1 MEIKANDEKY
11 VQQSYTK
18 INPLTGLYYN
28 RAFMKEVNDSVAKA
42 KPNVYCMVAV
52 DIEHFRLFNKLFG
65 RAAGDEVIVYIAEC
79 IKRVQKAYEAIGGYM
94 GADNFAVFMPNR
106 AELVKSLWDD
116 IADGINKWSN
126 AVGFLPVFGVYE
138 IDDLGVSSEVM
149 YDRATSALSQVV
161 GKYTSRIGIYT
172 PDMEEK
178 MEEEILLLEEIQR
191 GLQKDEFIFYAQ
203 PQCDIT
209 TGKIVGAESLVRWK
223 HSTKGLIPPG
233 VFIPVLEKSG
243 FMGAMDQYVWKRVCE
258 WLRSCI
264 DRGFRPVPI
273 SINVSRIDIFSMDVP
288 AYLIDLVE
296 TYQIPEKLLKIEIT
310 ESAYVEDN
318 DKIQETVQKL
328 REAGF
333 LVMMDDFGSGYSS
346 LNMLKNVAVDV
357 LKLDMRFLDTG
368 DTVDEKSINIL
379 ESVVNMARM
388 LGLPIIVEGVETQQ
402 QEKFLLSLGC
412 RYCQGYYY
420 YRPLP
425 VEQFEEILMD
435 ERRLDHDGIRY
446 TQVESLHVREF
457 LDDNLFN
464 DSMVNNILGP
474 IAFYEMNDSQIT
486 ITRVNEQYYRLAGV
500 PEGEVLNYKRR
511 LSEHVR
517 DDDRG
522 ILFTIFEQAYQNK
535 EKGADGHIHF
545 IRMDGVV
552 LWVYMK
558 VFFLKEKEGRRV
570 FYGSLVDA
578 TDIRKDEMQ
587 SKVEVRN
594 VEELS
599 EQQYA
604 SLERHFGDLP
614 CGYSVAKIVLDAS
627 RNACDFEVLYVNQE
641 LAALCGGKQ
650 DVFAKMI
657 WKIIDNDKEEV
668 LQKAYRA
675 AYEGECTNYHVRSH
689 VTGRYLNF
697 VFYQY
702 EYGYVACMLRD
713 VTNVHIHE
721 DALKSMLNSYR
732 EVYYLNLQDNYY
744 RMIYPSEDNLLE
756 RGNFEE
762 SINRH
767 FRTGKVVNKDEKK
780 VRRFLALE
788 NLREKL
794 TTQDSVELAYRRRTK
809 DGEMEWSQTNVA
821 VSERDEQGHPT
832 VAIITIR
839 SIDKLM
845 KETKDK
851 RRQQMI
857 ENFRNMSE
865 GFFVYRASE
874 GEQILY
880 ANPRLVQMFGCDT
893 VEEFYALVNH
903 SFKGMVHPEDYL
915 RIKNEIE
922 QQIASSKENVD
933 YIQYRIVDKN
943 GRVRWVEDYGYLEKA
958 NADGDLFYVYIADI
972 TDKITEMQKAKFFK
986 ENKEYNKDRDNQ

>member
-1 MEIKANDEKY
+1 MAITEEEKY

-18 INPLTGLYYN
+18 INPMTGLFYN
-28 RAFMKEVNDSVAKA
+28 RAFMKEVNDSMAKL
-42 KPNVYCMVAV
+42 KPGVYCMVAV
-52 DIEHFRLFNKLFG
+52 DVEHFRLFNKIFG

-79 IKRVQKAYEAIGGYM
+79 IKKIEKTYEAIGGYM
-94 GADNFAVFMPNR
+94 GGDNFAVFMPNR

-116 IADGINKWSN
+116 IVEGINKWSN

-138 IDDLGVSSEVM
+138 IEDTEVAAEVM
-149 YDRATSALSQVV
+149 YDRATSALVQVV
-161 GKYTSRIGIYT
+161 GKYTNRIGAYT

-191 GLQKDEFIFYAQ
+191 GLNNDEFIFYAQ

-209 TGKIVGAESLVRWK
+209 TGKIVGAETLVRWK

-243 FMGAMDQYVWKRVCE
+243 FMGTLDQYVWKKVCE

-264 DRGFRPVPI
+264 DRGFHPVPV
-273 SINVSRIDIFSMDVP
+273 SINVSRIDIFSIDVP

-296 TYQIPEKLLKIEIT
+296 TYQLPEKLIKIEIT

-402 QEKFLLSLGC
+402 QETFLLSLGC
-412 RYCQGYYY
+412 RYAQGYYY
-420 YRPLP
+420 HRPLP
-425 VEQFEEILMD
+425 VEQFEEILME

-457 LDDNLFN
+457 LDSNLFN
-464 DSMVNNILGP
+464 DNMINNILGP

-522 ILFTIFEQAYQNK
+522 TLFSIFEQAYENK
-535 EKGADGHIHF
+535 EKGSDGHIHF
-545 IRMDGVV
+545 VRLDGTV

-578 TDIRKDEMQ
+578 TDMCTDEGQ
-587 SKVEVRN
+587 SKAEVRN

-599 EQQYA
+599 EEQYA
-604 SLERHFGDLP
+604 SLERHFGALP
-614 CGYSVAKIVLDAS
+614 CGYGIAKLMLDAKGK
-627 RNACDFEVLYVNQE
+627 AIDFEVLYVNQE
-641 LAALCGGKQ
+641 LAALSGGKQ
-650 DVFAKMI
+650 DMFTKMI
-657 WKIIDNDKEEV
+657 WKIIDKDKEEV
-668 LQKAYRA
+668 LQKAYLA
-675 AYEGECTNYHVRSH
+675 AYEGECTNYHVHSH

-697 VFYQY
+697 VFHQY
-702 EYGYVACMLRD
+702 AYGYVACMLRD
-713 VTNVHIHE
+713 VTNVRIHE
-721 DALKSMLNSYR
+721 DALKSMLHSYC
-732 EVYYLNLQDNYY
+732 EVYYLNLRDNYY
-744 RMIYPSEDNLLE
+744 RMIYPDEDTLLE
-756 RGNFEE
+756 RGNYEE
-762 SINRH
+762 AINRH
-767 FRTGKVVNKDEKK
+767 FRTGKVVNTDEKK
-780 VRRFLALE
+780 IRRFLALE
-788 NLREKL
+788 NLREVL
-794 TTQDSVELAYRRRTK
+794 ETQESMEYAYLRRDK
-809 DGEMEWSQTNVA
+809 DRAQQWCLTNVT
-821 VSERDEQGHPT
+821 VSERDEYGHPM

-839 SIDKLM
+839 NIDSLM
-845 KETKDK
+845 QDTRNK
-851 RRQQMI
+851 RKQQMI
-857 ENFRNMSE
+857 ESFKSMSE
-865 GFFVYRASE
+865 GFFAYRASE
-874 GEQILY
+874 GEQLLY
-880 ANPRLVQMFGCDT
+880 ANPRLLQLYGCST
-893 VEEFYALVNH
+893 VEEFYELVNY
-903 SFKGMVHPEDYL
+903 SFKGMVHPEDYP
-915 RIKNEIE
+915 RIEREIE
-922 QQIASSKENVD
+922 EQITSSKENVD

-943 GRVRWVEDYGYLEKA
+943 GKVHWVDDYGYLEKE
-958 NADGDLFYVYIADI
+958 NEDGNLFYVYITDI
-972 TDKITEMQKAKFFK
+972 TDTITEMQKTKLLK
-986 ENKEYNKDRDNQ
+986 ESKEFNKNKDN